1 MDVLEMVM
9 EVACVAGLAAAL
21 GIAAATDLAHRI
33 VPNGCVVAVALLGA
47 VRAAARGAV
56 PAAALGAAVVLAVML
71 AAAAASER
79 LCGRPGVGGG
89 DVKLLAA
96 AGVWTG
102 PALGLAVVGASC
114 LLGLAGRAAGQVAAR
129 VRGGPRRSGG
139 IPLAPAVAVA
149 TLVAVLGGTSAAP

>member
-33 VPNGCVVAVALLGA
+33 VPNGCAVAVALLGA

-114 LLGLAGRAAGQVAAR
+114 LLGLAGRAAVQLAAR
-129 VRGGPRRSGG
+129 VRGRPRRSGG
-139 IPLAPAVAVA
+139 IPLALAVAVA
-149 TLVAVLGGTSAAP
+149 TLVAVLGGASAAP